1 MDMALIHWYRAS
13 ESTPD
18 DFVAERMW
26 LKGCGCPNID
36 SIIFMFAEIT
46 ASDEVL
52 ITASVSERTEMWF
65 EDVFFPLLQND
76 C

>member
-1 MDMALIHWYRAS
+1 MVMLIHWYRAS

-18 DFVAERMW
+18 DFVAERAW
-26 LKGCGCPNID
+26 LQGSGCPNIN
-36 SIIFMFAEIT
+36 SIIFMFAEVT

-52 ITASVSERTEMWF
+52 ITASVSEQTGIWF
-65 EDVFFPLLQND
+65 EDVFFPLLQDD